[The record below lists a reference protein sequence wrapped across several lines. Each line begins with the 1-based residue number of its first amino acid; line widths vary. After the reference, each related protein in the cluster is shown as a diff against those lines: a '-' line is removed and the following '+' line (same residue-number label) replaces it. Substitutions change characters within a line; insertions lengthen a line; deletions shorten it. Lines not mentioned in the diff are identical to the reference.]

1 MSKAFAS
8 VVCICMSALALIGC
22 AGEMTNARQAGAA
35 PPAAGADVSTYY
47 GGGTRVYAARA
58 AAAPTAIVVLLPAI
72 SVEDSQYVLAR
83 GPALWAAQGFDVV
96 APEPAEIYRSAV
108 DEQVALA
115 RLFATAPPPIW
126 LVGAGPAIDAA
137 LATAAQPG
145 RGRTS
150 SVVITS
156 VTSQSGSCSES
167 VLYSDAG
174 TGAGPKVEV
183 SKSGDCEAG
192 SSVITGRQPSV
203 LPASPPARPGS
214 PRIIEASTAP
224 KGLSPAAQVQS
235 LAQLIKTSP
244 PS

>member
-1 MSKAFAS
+1 
-8 VVCICMSALALIGC
+8 LHGC
-22 AGEMTNARQAGAA
+22 PAADRLRRDVTDAQQAGAS
-35 PPAAGADVSTYY
+35 PPAARADFSTYE
-47 GGGTRVYAARA
+47 GGGPRVYAAR

-72 SVEDSQYVLAR
+72 SAEGSRDVLAR
-83 GPALWAAQGFDVV
+83 DPALWAAQGFDVV

-108 DEQVALA
+108 DEQVTLA
-115 RLFATAPPPIW
+115 RLFAAARPPIW

-137 LATAAQPG
+137 LAMSSQPR
-145 RGRTS
+145 RGRIS
-150 SVVITS
+150 GIVITS

-167 VLYSDAG
+167 VLYSDTG

-192 SSVITGRQPSV
+192 SSVTTGRQPSV

-224 KGLSPAAQVQS
+224 KGISPAAQVQR
-235 LAQLIKTSP
+235 LVQLIKTSP

>member
-22 AGEMTNARQAGAA
+22 AGDMTNARQAGAA
-35 PPAAGADVSTYY
+35 PPPAGADVSTYY

-58 AAAPTAIVVLLPAI
+58 AAPTAIVVLLPAI
-72 SVEDSQYVLAR
+72 TAEGSRDVLAR
-83 GPALWAAQGFDVV
+83 DPALWAAQGFDVV

-145 RGRTS
+145 RGRIS

-167 VLYSDAG
+167 VLYSDTG

-183 SKSGDCEAG
+183 SKSGDCEAD

-224 KGLSPAAQVQS
+224 KGLAPAAQVQR
-235 LAQLIKTSP
+235 LAQRIKTSP

>member
-1 MSKAFAS
+1 M
-8 VVCICMSALALIGC
+8 
-22 AGEMTNARQAGAA
+22 
-35 PPAAGADVSTYY
+35 
-47 GGGTRVYAARA
+47 
-58 AAAPTAIVVLLPAI
+58 
-72 SVEDSQYVLAR
+72 
-83 GPALWAAQGFDVV
+83 
-96 APEPAEIYRSAV
+96 PEPAEIYRSV
-108 DEQVALA
+108 
-115 RLFATAPPPIW
+115 FAAAHPPIW

-145 RGRTS
+145 RGRIS
-150 SVVITS
+150 GVVITS

-167 VLYSDAG
+167 VLYSDTG

-183 SKSGDCEAG
+183 SKSGDCEAD

-224 KGLSPAAQVQS
+224 KGLSPAAQVQR